1 MNVVIEG
8 THLPGRTCHPNAEGY
23 GYTNVHVGLCVRGKT
38 PHIDVPGRPWGVVG
52 VVAGDAPSARWEFDV
67 EVRGTDFGG
76 PYVRGARGDRHIFLA
91 WGEMAPHG
99 PFELFRGSKLRLDAI
114 DRRGTSRRRPSWAPP
129 RRPDAFDRRQRQP
142 VGDRRPLVCGT
153 GTQLTVPHRAD
164 ARG

>member
-52 VVAGDAPSARWEFDV
+52 VVAGDAPTVRWDFDV
-67 EVRGTDFGG
+67 ELRGADFGG

-114 DRRGTSRRRPSWAPP
+114 DPGVLHAADRPGRRLVGRMRLTDAKGNPSATDVRWSAE
-129 RRPDAFDRRQRQP
+129 P
-142 VGDRRPLVCGT
+142 V
-153 GTQLTVPHRAD
+153 QS
-164 ARG
+164 